1 MRVKPFID
9 TDVAPGMKILPIVFA
24 FERFS
29 VLSRCIAALS
39 SQWNRSDLINIID
52 DSKWGGARHY
62 LRGKFPQHCQ
72 ELSFWEKGGN
82 KGFSDSARS
91 AFNLADHW
99 QPYYLYLIEGDY
111 IMAPDGLDRI
121 ADCFEN
127 TPHGQNCLGI
137 VGYDHPNFYRPD
149 FINHVFPDCMKAQ
162 LGEDNCN
169 RAVMHRPFRVQGKRH
184 LLTLERVSN
193 TCFSC
198 YLNWKKLQEIAVEFP
213 ELNDLLD
220 QVCEPRDNPNY
231 PTSGEY
237 RKKRVPDDGMLSHA
251 INLIWNR
258 WAIKHGVDRNEY
270 SAWLNIKPSVAT
282 HVSGGGMHAGNCPEM
297 SSDAM
302 SPSWGMKEFVI

>member
-1 MRVKPFID
+1 
-9 TDVAPGMKILPIVFA
+9 MKTLAIVFA
-24 FERFS
+24 YERPE
-29 VLSRCIAALS
+29 VLGACLEAAHSREMVL
-39 SQWNRSDLINIID
+39 NVMD
-52 DSKWGGARHY
+52 DSVTNSV
-62 LRGKFPQHCQ
+62 FPVVHWAMHRDGDI
-72 ELSFWEKGGN
+72 EYYRKPHS
-82 KGFSDSARS
+82 GFGHSAQIAVEFARS
-91 AFNLADHW
+91 KS
-99 QPYYLYLIEGDY
+99 PEYLYLIEGDY

-149 FINHVFPDCMKAQ
+149 FINRVFPDCMKAQ

-169 RAVMHRPFRVQGKRH
+169 RTVMHRPFRIQGKRH

-198 YLNWKKLQEIAVEFP
+198 YLNWKKLTEIAAEFP

-220 QVCEPRDNPNY
+220 QACEPRDNPNY

-258 WAIKHGVDRNEY
+258 WAIKHGIDRNEY

-282 HVSGGGMHAGNCPEM
+282 HVSGGGMHASCPEM

-302 SPSWGMKEFVI
+302 SPSWGMKEWKP

>member
-1 MRVKPFID
+1 
-9 TDVAPGMKILPIVFA
+9 MKTLAIVFCY
-24 FERFS
+24 ERANI
-29 VLSRCIAALS
+29 LSLCIEAIRPGAME
-39 SQWNRSDLINIID
+39 IEPVYCID
-52 DSKWGGARHY
+52 DSERLDVWGAVSRAGRWFIHVSKPA
-62 LRGKFPQHCQ
+62 
-72 ELSFWEKGGN
+72 SS
-82 KGFSDSARS
+82 GFSSSTVMALGMAR
-91 AFNLADHW
+91 LK
-99 QPYYLYLIEGDY
+99 QPEYLYLIEGDY

-149 FINHVFPDCMKAQ
+149 FINHVFPDCMTAQ

-220 QVCEPRDNPNY
+220 QACEPRDNPNY
-231 PTSGEY
+231 PPSGEY

-251 INLIWNR
+251 INLVWNR
-258 WAIKHGVDRNEY
+258 WAIKHGIDRNEY

-302 SPSWGMKEFVI
+302 SPSWGMKEFVV